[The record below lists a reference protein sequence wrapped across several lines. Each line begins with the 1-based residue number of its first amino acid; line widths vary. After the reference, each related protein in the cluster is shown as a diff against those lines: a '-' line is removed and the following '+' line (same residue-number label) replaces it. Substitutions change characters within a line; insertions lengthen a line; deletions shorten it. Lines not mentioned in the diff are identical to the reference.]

1 VLSYFVMMKKIATPF
16 LLMLVLL
23 SGCLK
28 EPDPILPT
36 IDTYH
41 KYYNFLLEPYTLQWE
56 IDEVII
62 GIDHSYGYPAS
73 VVVSLFETPQD
84 VLIKTRISEGGMLID
99 TLSYTMFETASYMIA
114 ILGTEEEPD
123 LICEQIDTH
132 APSSGQVKF
141 RFLHTAPAMGPVDI
155 YIGGDTIEN
164 KVFSG
169 LDYSSVSEY
178 DEATEIDMWESVI
191 ITPANSL
198 PADSTILSYT
208 ANSIFRAGSSYLCT
222 IGHSNSSIESS
233 YEMQVDDQPIY

>member
-1 VLSYFVMMKKIATPF
+1 MIKKIATPL
-16 LLMLVLL
+16 LLMLILL

-28 EPDPILPT
+28 EPDPIPET

-41 KYYNFLLEPYTLQWE
+41 KYYNFLLEPYPVQWE

-62 GIDHSYGYPAS
+62 GIEHSYGYPAAAI
-73 VVVSLFETPQD
+73 VSLYETPQD
-84 VLIKTRISEGGMLID
+84 VLIVSRISEGGMLLD
-99 TLSYTMFETASYMIA
+99 TLSHTLFESAAYMIA
-114 ILGTEEEPD
+114 ILGTEEEPN
-123 LICEQIDTH
+123 LICEQIETH
-132 APSSGQVKF
+132 APALGKIKF
-141 RFLHTAPAMGPVDI
+141 RFLHTAPALGPVDI
-155 YIGGDTIEN
+155 YIGGDTTEN

-178 DEATEIDMWESVI
+178 GEATEIDMWESVI

-198 PADSTILSYT
+198 PADSSILSYT